1 MKISDKELDALIQ
14 SEEKHSFNKTFEF
27 RGEKE
32 KTAVKAPVRRF
43 TVVAVAALLAVC
55 MIAASVFAVLKL
67 GGDLPVIP
75 SDSMTDQTEKTTVEP
90 FSGVSGNYTAAKFV
104 NLADTSA
111 TAFTVYGSSYN
122 DNLKNYRKAAASLNG
137 FFDKLTSNLLDGSES
152 GVVSPVNIYMALALL
167 AECTE
172 GNSRRQILDV
182 LGMSDIETLREQ
194 AKLIWLY
201 NSKDDEYGR
210 SVLANS
216 IWLSSDL
223 PVKEKCVNYLKD
235 DHYASTFTGNFG
247 NADYVNALKQWL
259 SDQTNGL
266 LDDCINEL
274 DIERDTRAVLASTLY
289 YKAKWNAEYKDTE
302 SGVFNGIY
310 GKENCTFNKKTVK
323 DTYIYRGD
331 GFTAYA
337 EQLSDGNMM
346 WFFLPD
352 KNKSVSDV
360 INSGIVSYIN
370 GKTDGKAYDV
380 TVRMPDFDVDYN
392 ESIKEKLALLGII
405 DCMDIT
411 KADFSALSDD
421 DSVFLG
427 EAVHAARFKAD
438 KEGVEGAAY
447 TVMILDGMG
456 EVFGIQE
463 YDFTL
468 DRPFVFAV
476 VNGGVPLFVGCVN
489 DLG

>member
-1 MKISDKELDALIQ
+1 MKLSDKEFEKLLE

-27 RGEKE
+27 RGEKSS
-32 KTAVKAPVRRF
+32 VKAPVRRL
-43 TVVAVAALLAVC
+43 TAVAVAALLAVC
-55 MIAASVFAVLKL
+55 MIAASVFIAVKMS
-67 GGDLPVIP
+67 GGKAPEP
-75 SDSMTDQTEKTTVEP
+75 PAGETAEQTEKTTVEVFESKP
-90 FSGVSGNYTAAKFV
+90 GNYAAAKFV
-104 NLADTSA
+104 SLADTSA
-111 TAFTVYGSSYN
+111 TAYTVYGSSYYG
-122 DNLKNYRKAAASLNG
+122 NLQEYRKAAASLNA
-137 FFDKLTSNLLDGSES
+137 FFDKLTANLIDGSES
-152 GVVSPVNIYMALALL
+152 GVVSPVNIYMALSLL

-172 GNSRRQILDV
+172 GNSRKQILDV
-182 LGMSDIETLREQ
+182 LGVADMEELREQ

-210 SVLANS
+210 SLLANS
-216 IWLSSDL
+216 VWLSSDL
-223 PVKEKCVNYLKD
+223 PVKELCVNYLKN
-235 DHYASTFTGNFG
+235 DHYASTFNGDFTDN
-247 NADYVNALKQWL
+247 NYVTALKQWL

-274 DIERDTRAVLASTLY
+274 EIPADTVAVLASTLY
-289 YKAKWNAEYKDTE
+289 YKTRWDNEYRETE
-302 SGVFNGIY
+302 SGTFKGKNG
-310 GKENCTFNKKTVK
+310 NTDCTFNKKT
-323 DTYIYRGD
+323 DNGSYIYKGD

-337 EQLSDGNMM
+337 ESLSDGNTM

-352 KNKSVSDV
+352 EGKSTSDV
-360 INSGIVSYIN
+360 IKSGVTAFIS
-370 GKTDGKAYDV
+370 GSKTSTQYNV
-380 TVRMPDFDVDYN
+380 TIRMPDFDVDYN

-447 TVMILDGMG
+447 TVMILEGMG

-468 DRPFVFAV
+468 DKPFVFAV

-489 DLG
+489 DPG

>member
-1 MKISDKELDALIQ
+1 MKLTDKELDALIQ

-32 KTAVKAPVRRF
+32 KTAVRAPAKRF
-43 TVVAVAALLAVC
+43 TVAAVAALLMVC
-55 MIAASVFAVLKL
+55 IIAASVFVALKINN
-67 GGDLPVIP
+67 GITPIKRPDKPA
-75 SDSMTDQTEKTTVEP
+75 VEP
-90 FSGVSGNYTAAKFV
+90 FSGVKGDYSGAKYMC
-104 NLADTSA
+104 LADTTL
-111 TAFTVYGSSYN
+111 TAKSVFETVGYYSY
-122 DNLKNYRKAAASLNG
+122 YRKYSDSAEPLNG
-137 FFDKLTSNLLDGSES
+137 FFDKLTAKLLDGSES
-152 GVVSPVNIYMALALL
+152 GAVSPVNIYMALSLL

-172 GNSRRQILDV
+172 GASRQQILDV
-182 LGMSDIETLREQ
+182 LGVSDIETLREQ

-201 NSKDDEYGR
+201 NSKGDEYGR

-216 IWLSSDL
+216 IWLSSYL
-223 PVKEKCVNYLKD
+223 PVKEQCVNYLKD
-235 DHYASTFTGNFG
+235 DHFASTFTGSFG
-247 NADYVNALKQWL
+247 DVNYVNALKQWL

-274 DIERDTRAVLASTLY
+274 EIERDTKAVLASTLY

-323 DTYIYRGD
+323 YTYIYKGD

-370 GKTDGKAYDV
+370 GKTDRKAYDV
-380 TVRMPDFDVDYN
+380 TVRMPDFDVEYN
-392 ESIKEKLALLGII
+392 KSIKEKLAELGITE
-405 DCMDIT
+405 CMDED

-421 DSVFLG
+421 QLYLAS
-427 EAVHAARFKAD
+427 AVHAARFKAD
-438 KEGVEGAAY
+438 SEGVEGAAF
-447 TVMILDGMG
+447 TAMG
-456 EVFGIQE
+456 LETNGEPVNMPK

-476 VNGGVPLFVGCVN
+476 VNNNAPLFIGCVN